1 MNRIQRINI
10 FLCIYFFIALGC
22 LTIIK
27 FNPMVYAHFS
37 MKVFTI
43 VLLLT
48 LMAVGGYGF
57 YFFWKRSRIQSLLI
71 IGDEF
76 SGKEELA
83 ESCTSSP
90 SGNFLSPQIVSSAL
104 LNTDSPRARL
114 QLQQLK
120 GSSIAPPHIL
130 IAVNAGHF
138 CRSNEGEQML
148 LTQNLNRLLYLLR
161 HDDQYQR
168 IDLAFTHTEKIPG
181 YEHFSRWASYQQ
193 KPLSFTPEQS
203 LLRQL
208 ETYKNYS
215 RALIQLAP
223 NEFLGTISFFNA
235 MPTHMG
241 LLNKLIENLLLT
253 DRFST
258 QTRIF
263 LGWHAT
269 RNNHFF

>member
-1 MNRIQRINI
+1 MNRIQRTNF
-10 FLCIYFFIALGC
+10 FLCIYFLVALCC
-22 LTIIK
+22 LTVIK
-27 FNPMVYAHFS
+27 FNPMVYTYLS
-37 MKVFTI
+37 IKIFTI

-57 YFFWKRSRIQSLLI
+57 YFFWKRSRIQNLLI
-71 IGDEF
+71 IGDQF
-76 SGKEELA
+76 SNKEELA
-83 ESCTSSP
+83 RSYTHSP

-114 QLQQLK
+114 QLQQLR

-138 CRSNEGEQML
+138 CRSNESEQML
-148 LTQNLNRLLYLLR
+148 LTQNLNRLLHLLC
-161 HDDQYQR
+161 HDNQYQR
-168 IDLAFTHTEKIPG
+168 IDIAFTHTEKISG
-181 YEHFSRWASYQQ
+181 YELFSRWASYQK
-193 KPLSFTPEQS
+193 KPLSFTSEQS

-215 RALIQLAP
+215 HALTQLTP
-223 NEFLGTISFFNA
+223 NEFLGIISFFNA

-253 DRFST
+253 NRFSA
-258 QTRIF
+258 QTRVF
-263 LGWHAT
+263 LGWQT
-269 RNNHFF
+269 RHNHLF